1 MSRRPPTPPTKAT
14 KNVTMFGGK
23 GGVGKSTCAVA
34 TALKYASLGKKTL
47 VISTDPTPSLADIF
61 DIKHEAKPAKVLE
74 NLYLAELGMDEVKDM
89 WDKKFGHEV
98 YDIFSQLVELDYPE
112 FVDFL
117 TSILPGLR
125 DEFMVHYIKELA
137 ESRQYEKVIWD
148 SAPMG
153 QTVELL
159 RTPGMVRA
167 HLKLA
172 PKVYSRLKTGKS
184 TKRPILSIIRSWE
197 NMSNED
203 IEFLKRDVDFVMVTI
218 PEALAV
224 RQLEGIFEE
233 FAQHKLIFSQLVINN
248 VVKDNDSDFLRAK
261 MEQQQEYLPLLHDK
275 YRHLKMVELPLFP
288 REIRG
293 LQQLETIANLLFA

>member
-1 MSRRPPTPPTKAT
+1 MSKKPPIKPTGAI

-34 TALKYASLGKKTL
+34 TALKYASLGKRTL
-47 VISTDPTPSLADIF
+47 IISTDPTPSLADIF
-61 DIKHEAKPAKVLE
+61 DIKHETKPAMVLE

-125 DEFMVHYIKELA
+125 DEFMVHYIKELT

-153 QTVELL
+153 QTVGLL
-159 RTPGMVRA
+159 RTPGMVRE

-197 NMSNED
+197 KMSNED
-203 IEFLKRDVDFVMVTI
+203 MEFLKQDVDFVMVTI

-233 FAQHKLIFSQLVINN
+233 FAQHNLVFSQLVINN
-248 VVKDNDSDFLRAK
+248 VVKDADSDFLRTK
-261 MEQQQEYLPLLHDK
+261 MKQQQEYLPLLHDK
-275 YRHLKMVELPLFP
+275 YRHLKVVELPLFP

-293 LQQLETIANLLFA
+293 LEELESMANLLFA